1 MGQPASLNNRGFTLV
16 EMLVAMVIMLVLLL
30 SLVQAALLSIDGNM
44 RNLLRDEGVRITEQ
58 RMNELRS
65 LPFDDEKLAATTFKS
80 NCPTVCPTVS
90 RNFRNLTKAYT
101 FCWQATDLSSD
112 VKRLDV
118 VVGWNHKS
126 EIPPNQRPAPTC
138 TEYQHRISSILRR

>member
-1 MGQPASLNNRGFTLV
+1 MGPPASLNNRGFTLV

-30 SLVQAALLSIDGNM
+30 SLVQAAILSIDGNL
-44 RNLLRDEGVRITEQ
+44 RNLLREEGVRIAEQ

-65 LPFDDEKLAATTFKS
+65 VPFDSGLAATTFKS

-90 RNFRNLTKAYT
+90 KNFRNLTKAYT
-101 FCWQATDLSSD
+101 LCWQITDLSSD

-118 VVGWNHKS
+118 AVGWDHKA
-126 EIPPNQRPAPTC
+126 EIPLNQRPAPTC